1 MPNWCNNVV
10 QIAHDD
16 PKMIQKFV
24 KSFNEN
30 KVCGIFIPEP
40 DYSKVTVYEK
50 RNPIMEILFPDKD
63 LSKPV
68 DPKNAWYEWR
78 KQNWGVKWDFG
89 RGDNDEI
96 DVDLETTEV
105 DVWFDT
111 PWIPPIKLYEYLTEE
126 LGFRIHAEYYEFGS
140 DFFGVFDNVVFK
152 NEEKK
157 YFEDIINLKT
167 LLKSKSYIPDIYD
180 MLKDELEDLMGDEE
194 DEEQRK
200 LYRGE

>member
-1 MPNWCNNVV
+1 
-10 QIAHDD
+10 
-16 PKMIQKFV
+16 MIQKFV

-40 DYSKVTVYEK
+40 DYSKVPVYPLYF
-50 RNPIMEILFPDKD
+50 RDRD

-68 DPKNAWYEWR
+68 DPKHAWSDWR
-78 KQNWGVKWDFG
+78 LQNWGIKWDFG
-89 RGDNDEI
+89 RDDFDVI
-96 DVDLETTEV
+96 DVNSETTEV
-105 DVWFDT
+105 TVSFIT
-111 PWIPPIKLYEYLTEE
+111 PGGPPIKLYEHLTEE
-126 LGFRIHAEYYEFGS
+126 LGFRIHAEFYEFSS

-157 YFEDIINLKT
+157 YFADIINLKT

-180 MLKDELEDLMGDEE
+180 MLKDQLEDFMGDEE

-200 LYRGE
+200 RYRGE

>member
-10 QIAHDD
+10 QIEHDD